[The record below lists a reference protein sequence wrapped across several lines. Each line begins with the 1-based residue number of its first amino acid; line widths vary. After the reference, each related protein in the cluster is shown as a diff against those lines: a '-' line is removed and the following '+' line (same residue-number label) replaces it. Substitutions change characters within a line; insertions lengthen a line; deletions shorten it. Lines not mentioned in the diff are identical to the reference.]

1 MEYAKATQRDN
12 GIRPDNLCD
21 ATGWS
26 GANARRRVTTEITK
40 ITGKKPVVPPKRQPS
55 TYQSATITLM
65 TRIRPLAGEPCDICL
80 AVVIADELER
90 LECSAD
96 LLTDDVIHQLL
107 SMSPATMERY
117 LAPVRDA
124 RYPAGP
130 GVHQARGDVHGF

>member
-1 MEYAKATQRDN
+1 MAYAKATQRDN
-12 GIRPDNLCD
+12 DICPDNICD

-26 GANARRRVTTEITK
+26 GANARCRVTAEDK
-40 ITGKKPVVPPKRQPS
+40 VTGTTTVSLPKRGPR